1 MNSYNNFSGQ
11 TANEYYNQRRMH
23 EYKPQTPLFS
33 RRTMLSDFDMT
44 VEYLRWWFKQQNVD
58 SNPKRKRRGGRSR
71 RRCANEK
78 SENNV
83 LTSAENSVY
92 FKVNETQLTKAAHQN
107 ECTHVISYLSSWN
120 RSPYN
125 RQLYKS
131 CVWVCDYFFS
141 LCLPFNF
148 RFMYENFLKA
158 CGCINVTSVT
168 AISGNRP

>member
-1 MNSYNNFSGQ
+1 MNTSLKRHFFTTNNAFWFWHDCRILKMMIQ
-11 TANEYYNQRRMH
+11 AA
-23 EYKPQTPLFS
+23 K
-33 RRTMLSDFDMT
+33 
-44 VEYLRWWFKQQNVD
+44 RWLKSQ
-58 SNPKRKRRGGRSR
+58 KKKTGRKKSKAMR
-71 RRCANEK
+71 EWK

-168 AISGNRP
+168 AISGNRPQYLYFV